1 MREAGARAW
10 SWKAHS
16 RARLPVAGGMCCAC
30 NMTGKSTHNWY
41 SRSLAPAASA
51 IMVRGFVGQSRGTLV
66 KRILPAAA
74 AAIIFTASATHAA
87 DMALKEPPPPAP
99 AWSWTGFYLGG
110 EVGGRWDSSRWSTT
124 CIEAGAVFAACPNAT
139 GLPVDAPR
147 FNVNNP
153 QSFNSAS
160 VWGGVHAG
168 YNWQLTNWVVG
179 VEGNFAWGNNSA
191 TKTGIPGAESPTVAG
206 APGLDSSTVKQTWDS
221 SLRLRGGVLVT
232 PETLVYVTGG
242 AAFTR
247 VQFSAVCG
255 TAYPVGWC
263 TAPVDIGQTST
274 ISSTRMGWTIG
285 GGIETRIVGNWLAR
299 GEYRY
304 ADYGSTSGTLFGSST
319 GVGSGDAILATVRL
333 RSNIGL
339 LGLAYKF

>member
-1 MREAGARAW
+1 
-10 SWKAHS
+10 
-16 RARLPVAGGMCCAC
+16 
-30 NMTGKSTHNWY
+30 
-41 SRSLAPAASA
+41 
-51 IMVRGFVGQSRGTLV
+51 
-66 KRILPAAA
+66 
-74 AAIIFTASATHAA
+74 
-87 DMALKEPPPPAP
+87 MALKEPPPSAP
-99 AWSWTGFYLGG
+99 AWNWTGFYLGG
-110 EVGGRWDSSRWSTT
+110 DVGGRWDSSRWNTT
-124 CIEAGAVFAACPNAT
+124 CIEAGATFAACPNAT
-139 GLPVDAPR
+139 GLAVDAPR

-153 QSFNSAS
+153 QAFNSAS
-160 VWGGVHAG
+160 VWGGFHAG
-168 YNWQLTNWVVG
+168 YNWQVTNWVVG

-247 VQFSAVCG
+247 VQFTAACG

-274 ISSTRMGWTIG
+274 ISSTRMGWTVG

-304 ADYGSTSGTLFGSST
+304 ADYGSTSGTLFGSPSA
-319 GVGSGDAILATVRL
+319 VGSGDAILATVRL

-339 LGLAYKF
+339 LGLAYKFWGAAARRAGLDGYFRHPHGAAWYRLAASSAREQQHARSRGVPLNGVARRRGRASCRPCWASAKSAS